1 MQRTMS
7 KDSETSPTSQNEIK
21 VTVKENEKSHLRL
34 VGKYN
39 PLLDTWAT
47 SDGTEQ
53 KAVSE
58 LTYDSCLEKLYT
70 CIKLITQAL
79 VFLLTLAAGVSSRGL
94 TFFMVS
100 QLSSQAVSVCS
111 PDANL
116 ASNTPLEKVS
126 SHIGKVTVF
135 DSFKGGLALVHLLC
149 FCCPRGS
156 PLLEEF
162 EFLSIAERWHRVLSG
177 SLP

>member
-111 PDANL
+111 PDANQASKLL
-116 ASNTPLEKVS
+116 AVENP
-126 SHIGKVTVF
+126 
-135 DSFKGGLALVHLLC
+135 
-149 FCCPRGS
+149 P
-156 PLLEEF
+156 
-162 EFLSIAERWHRVLSG
+162 FL
-177 SLP
+177 